1 MIVLVDAYNVL
12 KTMHSAHFIVPGT
25 ADRFVRKVYARAAAQ
40 GYRVEIVFDGGAG
53 GQHRVERRPQ
63 GTTIYTG
70 SKQSA
75 DEMIYSL
82 VEQYRPNEVVVVSAD
97 RALRSAVSRLGAK
110 LIDPQ
115 VFWDRIHTWTAQ
127 TADTHHTPAAV
138 ELIASGDTSVSGDT
152 PVSEDTSV
160 SRDTNAE
167 INRLLCNAPIEDYD
181 REDIPEQVDKRSS
194 GYTPSKKEKQLKK
207 LVERL

>member
-25 ADRFVRKVYARAAAQ
+25 ADRFVRRVYARAAAQ

-53 GQHRVERRPQ
+53 GQYTVDRRPQ

-138 ELIASGDTSVSGDT
+138 ELIESGDTSVSGDAAA
-152 PVSEDTSV
+152 PE
-160 SRDTNAE
+160 DTNAE
-167 INRLLCNAPIEDYD
+167 INRLLCNAPVEDYD